1 MLRVGLLLWMASVCH
16 TFYLCFWLYCWFK
29 RRLGL
34 KAILYIYLLTSH
46 LVQVFYCFCGF
57 LSILFNLPCTKASH
71 LPAVIILLLFTPTL
85 VPLTLLLFQLNYF
98 VLLEEVFNNLL
109 FLTLSRIFLEEDAP
123 DASPALH
130 PLAPLWSR
138 PFISFL
144 VTARASCWF
153 PGL

>member
-1 MLRVGLLLWMASVCH
+1 MFIIFSFPVLERGGFGHLCKPCLPLAECYGILQTGGHIIFKVSLRHVMVWVAAVNGFCLSYLLPLILTLLLV
-16 TFYLCFWLYCWFK
+16 K

-85 VPLTLLLFQLNYF
+85 VPLTL
-98 VLLEEVFNNLL
+98 
-109 FLTLSRIFLEEDAP
+109 
-123 DASPALH
+123 
-130 PLAPLWSR
+130 
-138 PFISFL
+138 
-144 VTARASCWF
+144 
-153 PGL
+153 